1 MRFSP
6 KEMMRRVAQ
15 PTRLIL
21 ALTMVIVAASVVVAL
36 IVVSGD
42 DATGAPAG
50 PDSDAPSEATDSIG
64 SNGDNSRETSSP
76 GGVAAAEAGDSI
88 GAAVAEACE
97 QFRSGATVAE
107 FALWFEADWGGGD
120 AGTEETFR
128 EVIEQALTEEC
139 PEVVPSD

>member
-6 KEMMRRVAQ
+6 KELMRRVAQ

-21 ALTMVIVAASVVVAL
+21 ALTMVVVAASAVVAL

-42 DATGAPAG
+42 DATGTPAG
-50 PDSDAPSEATDSIG
+50 SDSNAPNEATDIIG
-64 SNGDNSRETSSP
+64 SSGGDSTDTSSP
-76 GGVAAAEAGDSI
+76 GGVSAAVAGDSI

-97 QFRSGATVAE
+97 QFRSGATVAD
-107 FALWFEADWGGGD
+107 FALWFEADWDGGD

-128 EVIEQALTEEC
+128 RVIEQALTEEC

>member
-6 KEMMRRVAQ
+6 KEMMRRVAL

-21 ALTMVIVAASVVVAL
+21 AFTMVVVAASVVVAL
-36 IVVSGD
+36 IAVSGD

-50 PDSDAPSEATDSIG
+50 PGSDALNEATDSIG
-64 SNGDNSRETSSP
+64 SNGDTPTETSSP
-76 GGVAAAEAGDSI
+76 DGVAAAEAGDSI

-97 QFRSGATVAE
+97 QFRSGSTVAE
-107 FALWFEADWGGGD
+107 FALWFEGNWDGAN

-128 EVIEQALTEEC
+128 QVIEEALTEEC